1 MIRIIKWDFQEEFI
15 EKVLAAV
22 LRTPG
27 LILCDYWHQQCLE
40 YSFPKSFGYA
50 DVTDASLNST
60 VLILVRYL
68 YISNELFRI
77 FRLNKKMN
85 EEIKLVFKF
94 LKNKSIHIYSTEA
107 LSFNLIVQ

>member
-1 MIRIIKWDFQEEFI
+1 MVRIINWDFQEEFI

-60 VLILVRYL
+60 VLILVRSNHDQIN
-68 YISNELFRI
+68 YILNLNVQFKRI
-77 FRLNKKMN
+77 DPFIQL
-85 EEIKLVFKF
+85 EDYHL
-94 LKNKSIHIYSTEA
+94 T
-107 LSFNLIVQ
+107 

>member
-1 MIRIIKWDFQEEFI
+1 MVRIINLDFQEEFI

-60 VLILVRYL
+60 VLILVRLDYN
-68 YISNELFRI
+68 YIYDLEL
-77 FRLNKKMN
+77 
-85 EEIKLVFKF
+85 E
-94 LKNKSIHIYSTEA
+94 YS
-107 LSFNLIVQ
+107 V